1 MTEGMQNA
9 QARAVAKVG
18 KALST
23 EDKITILYSLPLS
36 LLTKVVN
43 ERTEQLERRITDIEN
58 VVNNKTSITA
68 NNQGLGQL
76 LENSASN

>member
-23 EDKITILYSLPLS
+23 EDKIAILYSLPLS

-43 ERTEQLERRITDIEN
+43 ERTEQLENRITDIEN

-68 NNQGLGQL
+68 NNQGLGRL